1 MRTSFR
7 SIATLGLLAAAV
19 VSMQAAAAADEWVGQ
34 TFLSDYGKLRPDEVA
49 QGRDYVYFADVGQD
63 RLAHFDKV
71 LLDQPEVF
79 ISAESPYRGAK
90 PADLAAIAGAV
101 RDSVASALQSR
112 GYELVES
119 PVPGAVYVR
128 LAVTDLSIEKK
139 KRGLLAYTPVGF
151 VVYSGVRALQD
162 FTDRYEIRDLA
173 LQVEVQDSMSRHDL
187 LGAAVMQRG
196 TSADTSR
203 PLSFEALNALVAE
216 YGERLACRL
225 DNGHVTADRRI
236 DCHDRSAR
244 QQRPR
249 VLGP

>member
-1 MRTSFR
+1 MPGSTLLTAT
-7 SIATLGLLAAAV
+7 IAVLATA
-19 VSMQAAAAADEWVGQ
+19 SGTCLAAADEWVGQ
-34 TFLSDYGKLRPDEVA
+34 TFLTDYGKLRLDEVA
-49 QGRDYVYFADVGQD
+49 EGRDYVYFAEAGQD
-63 RLAHFDKV
+63 RLAHLDKV

-79 ISAESPYRGAK
+79 IGAESPYKGAK

-119 PVPGAVYVR
+119 PAPGAVYVR
-128 LAVTDLSIEKK
+128 LAVTDLNIEKK
-139 KRGLLAYTPVGF
+139 KRRLLAYTPVGF
-151 VVYSGVRALQD
+151 VVSSGVRALQD
-162 FTDRYEIRDLA
+162 FTDRYAIRDLA
-173 LQVEVQDSMSRHDL
+173 LQVEVQDSMSSHDL

-203 PLSFEALNALVAE
+203 PLSFDALNALVAE